1 MKDNSLEKW
10 VKIMLDFMYYS
21 GCVVCIALPII
32 FRYMGKWYSVFETNY
47 AEMCILFFAAGVLSV
62 LIIGELRK
70 MFCTVLE
77 QNCFVKEN
85 VKSLKK
91 MGRYS
96 IAIAVVTAI
105 RLFYTITPSTVIIIV
120 IFFIA
125 GLFSFVLSKVFEQAV
140 DYKEENDLTI

>member
-1 MKDNSLEKW
+1 M
-10 VKIMLDFMYYS
+10 
-21 GCVVCIALPII
+21 
-32 FRYMGKWYSVFETNY
+32 
-47 AEMCILFFAAGVLSV
+47 